1 MINLSKNKAA
11 TADTYLD
18 GTKPIAKQSK
28 KDLESQLF
36 NIRVELMER
45 DRMEKEAQAKAK
57 RAAERKERQPLFE
70 WLVWY
75 KDGTED
81 LLDTDIGRSAPED
94 LAEALADPKVEDIE
108 LKRTGSTPPYD
119 LDYTCLK
126 DGEFVPCEYT
136 GRFKIGTFIVPKKI
150 INQLKR
156 AKAMAESI

>member
-1 MINLSKNKAA
+1 MINLSKQ
-11 TADTYLD
+11 T
-18 GTKPIAKQSK
+18 TKQ
-28 KDLESQLF
+28 LEDQLF

-45 DRMEKEAQAKAK
+45 DRKKKEAEAKAK
-57 RAAERKERQPLFE
+57 RAAERKERQPEFE

-75 KDGTED
+75 KNGQED

-94 LAEALADPKVEDIE
+94 LAEALADPEVEDIE
-108 LKRTGSTPPYD
+108 LKRTGNAPPYD
-119 LDYTCLK
+119 LDYTCLE

-156 AKAMAESI
+156 AKAMSEDI

>member
-1 MINLSKNKAA
+1 MINLSKNKADA
-11 TADTYLD
+11 ADTYLD
-18 GTKPIAKQSK
+18 GTTPIAKQSK

-45 DRMEKEAQAKAK
+45 DRLEKEAQAKAK

-94 LAEALADPKVEDIE
+94 LAEALADPQVEDIE
-108 LKRTGSTPPYD
+108 LKRTGNVTDD

>member
-18 GTKPIAKQSK
+18 GTTPIAKQSK

-45 DRMEKEAQAKAK
+45 DRLEKEAEDKAK
-57 RAAERKERQPLFE
+57 RAAERKANQPVFE

-75 KDGTED
+75 KNGDED
-81 LLDTDIGRSAPED
+81 LLDTDIGRNDPVC
-94 LAEALADPKVEDIE
+94 LAEALADPEVEAIE
-108 LKRTGSTPPYD
+108 LKRYPAKWND
-119 LDYTCLK
+119 ELDYTELK

-136 GRFKIGTFIVPKKI
+136 GRFKIGEFIVPKKI

>member
-36 NIRVELMER
+36 NIQVELQER
-45 DRMEKEAQAKAK
+45 DRRNQEARAELERAQK
-57 RAAERKERQPLFE
+57 RAASQPVFE

-75 KDGTED
+75 KNGDED

-94 LAEALADPKVEDIE
+94 LAEALADPEVEAIE
-108 LKRTGSTPPYD
+108 LKRYPVKWNGE
-119 LDYTCLK
+119 LDYTELK
-126 DGEFVPCEYT
+126 DGEFVPCERT
-136 GRFKIGTFIVPKKI
+136 GRFKIGEFIVPKKI